1 MKNFTR
7 LSLNIISLFLIST
20 QLLLISTQ
28 LRAQM
33 EDEAI
38 IKRALARMK
47 VLAAAE
53 DVVQAIRA
61 QNAAHATLAQS
72 EIDTLD
78 ADWQANRETPDH
90 PLIQSVL
97 ENESSSYL
105 AKTKARSRG
114 LYREVF
120 IMDAKGLLVG
130 SSDVT
135 SDYWQG
141 DEDKWQKTYAVGPD
155 AYFIDELK
163 QDASTG
169 AYQIQ
174 ISYTVTDPAT
184 GKAIGAVTAGIHID

>member
-1 MKNFTR
+1 MKDFTR
-7 LSLNIISLFLIST
+7 LSLNIVCLF
-20 QLLLISTQ
+20 LISTQ

-33 EDEAI
+33 DDETI
-38 IKRALARMK
+38 INRALARMK
-47 VLAAAE
+47 VLAAAK
-53 DVVQAIRA
+53 DVVKAIQV
-61 QNAAHATLAQS
+61 QNVAHAALSQS

-90 PLIQSVL
+90 PLIRSVL
-97 ENESSSYL
+97 ENESSLYL
-105 AKTKARSRG
+105 TKTKSRSRG

-120 IMDAKGLLVG
+120 IMDARGLLVG

-155 AYFIDELK
+155 AYFVDELK